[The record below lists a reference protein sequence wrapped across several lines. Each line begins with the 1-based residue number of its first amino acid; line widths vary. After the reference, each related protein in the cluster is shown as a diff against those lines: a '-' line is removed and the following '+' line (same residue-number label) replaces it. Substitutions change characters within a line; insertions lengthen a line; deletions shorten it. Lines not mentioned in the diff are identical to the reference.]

1 MSKKLLL
8 LSLVLIL
15 ALSALTGCSTGGT
28 EPEVEKVVI
37 KFSHDLLEGTPQDV
51 GAQEFKRL
59 VEEKSSGTIEVQIF
73 PAGQLGDDV
82 EIAEM
87 LQTNTVQAAL
97 VPTAKLSGFTSTV
110 QIFDLPFLFPTPEIA
125 YQVFDSEITDEVFA
139 PLLDVG
145 MVGIS
150 VWESGFKQFTNN
162 VLIDEPAD
170 FDGLKIRVMNSPL
183 LIEQYKVVGANPV
196 AIAFPEV
203 YNALQQGVADGQENP
218 LVSITNMKFYEV
230 QDYMTISNHGY
241 LGYAFLLSKDLWDGF
256 DADTQKMIR
265 EAAVEAAGVERAETA
280 RQESGFLETI
290 AASGPEII
298 ELTDAQRAAFEAAMK
313 TVHEEFADAIGREL
327 LQKTYDM
334 INSLR

>member
-8 LSLVLIL
+8 LSLVLVL
-15 ALSALTGCSTGGT
+15 ALSALTACSTGGS
-28 EPEVEKVVI
+28 EAEVEKVVI

-59 VEEKSSGTIEVQIF
+59 VEEKSGGTIEVQIF

-139 PLLDVG
+139 PLLEVG

-162 VLIDEPAD
+162 VLIDEPSD

-256 DADTQKMIR
+256 DADTQEMIR
-265 EAAVEAAGVERAETA
+265 AAAIEAAGVERAETA

-290 AASGPEII
+290 AASGTQII
-298 ELTDAQRAAFEAAMK
+298 ELTDAQRAAFEEAMMP
-313 TVHEEFADAIGREL
+313 VHENFADAIGRDL

-334 INSLR
+334 IDSLR